1 MAQEKIIIKFEPKGH
16 KPLIDALNKL
26 ALAQKAAT
34 GEGKVYNSTAGL
46 GVRNNRL
53 LSNSF
58 ATLRSKLLLV
68 NFAMAMGIKQLIGF
82 SREASKLGS
91 VEKAFNTLA
100 GATEDSSIA
109 IEKLRSATDGTMSS
123 FDLFKQANNAMILG
137 VSNNSDEMAEM
148 FDIAQ
153 RLGRALGQDTA
164 MSVESLVTGIGR
176 QSRLMLDNIGI
187 MVKAEEAYDAFANK
201 LGISTDQL
209 TDAQKKQAFF
219 NAAMKGAKDAIAKL
233 GAEQLTSQDKFDQFG
248 ATLDDFQ
255 SHIGRKVTPVV
266 LGFLDGTAKFMKEI
280 METDLE
286 TALRQMREL
295 GGSVEQITILQKAV
309 ALDNAKIDI
318 SKNVKV
324 IKKEIEGVG
333 LAFSSLSKEQIESLG
348 GTFEM
353 VKDGSLLAGKSWS
366 RVIEAGD
373 PLLIQQETVQELLEN
388 NLATVQAID
397 ADNIEATEGQRRR
410 LLEQNESLSII
421 LQSLIQIANAQN
433 IIAGKPLLPN
443 IIGKGDGGGG
453 DDGGKKKIKGVT
465 AETKLLGNSI
475 NAMSKAMESAA
486 INGEDMGQAVV
497 RALQAIAAQLIAKM
511 AVYTLM
517 TILFPGAAA
526 GLKGGGNAFKY
537 AMGIAHDGGLI
548 KDNGK
553 VQRFATGGAVRG
565 GDNVPILAQGGE
577 FVMSRSAV
585 ESVGLENL
593 NRMNEG
599 GGGGAITVNVSGNVL
614 TEDFVTGELAD
625 NIKEAVRRGTDFGIS

>member
-1 MAQEKIIIKFEPKGH
+1 MPQEKIIIKFEPKGH
-16 KPLIDALNKL
+16 KPLIDALNTL
-26 ALAQKAAT
+26 ARAQKAAT
-34 GEGKVYNSTAGL
+34 GQGKVYNDTAGL

-82 SREASKLGS
+82 SKESAKLKS
-91 VEKAFNTLA
+91 VETAFNTLT

-109 IEKLRSATDGTMSS
+109 IEKLRAATDGTMSS

-137 VSNNSDEMAEM
+137 VSNSSDEMAEM

-164 MSVESLVTGIGR
+164 MSVESLITGIGR

-187 MVKAEEAYDAFANK
+187 MVKAEEAYQAHADV
-201 LGISTDQL
+201 LGVTVDQL
-209 TDAQKKQAFF
+209 TDAEKKQAFF
-219 NAAMKGAKDAIAKL
+219 NAAMKGAKDAVAKL
-233 GAEQLTSQDKFDQFG
+233 GAEQFSAQDKFDQFG

-255 SHIGRKVTPVV
+255 SHIGEKVTPVV
-266 LGFLDGTAKFMKEI
+266 LGFLEGTATFMKEI

-295 GGSVEQITILQKAV
+295 GASVEQLTVLQRAV
-309 ALDNAKIDI
+309 ALDDAKTDISANAKI
-318 SKNVKV
+318 
-324 IKKEIEGVG
+324 IKKEIEGIG
-333 LAFSSLSKEQIESLG
+333 LFFSKLSNEQIESLG

-353 VKDGSLLAGKSWS
+353 VRNGGLLAGNSMKK
-366 RVIEAGD
+366 VITAGD
-373 PLLIQQETVQELLEN
+373 PLLIQQETVQKMLED
-388 NLATVQAID
+388 NLATVLEID
-397 ADNIEATEGQRRR
+397 AGNIEATESQRAR
-410 LLEQNESLSII
+410 LLEQNESLGTI
-421 LQSLIQIANAQN
+421 LQSLIAIANAQN

-443 IIGKGDGGGG
+443 IIGKNDDIEDGGL
-453 DDGGKKKIKGVT
+453 KKLNKIT

-475 NAMSKAMESAA
+475 NVMSSALASAA
-486 INGEDMGQAVV
+486 LNGTHMGEAVV
-497 RALQAIAAQLIAKM
+497 DALKAIATQLVAKM

-517 TILFPGAAA
+517 TALFPGAAA
-526 GLKGGGNAFKY
+526 GLGGGGSALKF
-537 AMGIAHDGGLI
+537 ALGIAHGGGLI
-548 KDNGK
+548 KDDGK
-553 VQRFATGGAVRG
+553 VQRFATGGSVRG

-585 ESVGLENL
+585 QSVGIENL

-599 GGGGAITVNVSGNVL
+599 GGGSAVTVNVSGNVL
-614 TEDFVTGELAD
+614 SQDFVEGELAE
-625 NIKEAVRRGTDFGIS
+625 NIKEAIRRGTDFGIS

>member
-537 AMGIAHDGGLI
+537 AMGIAHKGGLI
-548 KDNGK
+548 KDDGK
-553 VQRFATGGAVRG
+553 VQRFATGGSVRG

-577 FVMSRSAV
+577 FVMSRNAV
-585 ESVGLENL
+585 DSIGLENL
-593 NRMNEG
+593 NQMNEG
-599 GGGGAITVNVSGNVL
+599 GGSSSITLNISAPLVDDTVVDSIIPAIR
-614 TEDFVTGELAD
+614 DA
-625 NIKEAVRRGTDFGIS
+625 IRRGEDIGIS

>member
-537 AMGIAHDGGLI
+537 AMGIAHKGGLI
-548 KDNGK
+548 KDDGK
-553 VQRFATGGAVRG
+553 VQRFATGGSVRG